1 MTVSPSSVR
10 LDPARD
16 LRLDD
21 FSLQT
26 LRDRY
31 LTDDETSP
39 QEAYARASAAF
50 CGGDEALAQRLYDYS
65 SKGWL
70 SYATPLLSNGGTSR
84 GLPISCFLAAAEDSR
99 EGIFSHWTEIGWL
112 SSVGGGVG
120 GYWGDLRS
128 DGVKTSKGSKSTGM
142 IPFIP
147 PVDRIILAVSQG
159 GTRRGSYA
167 AYVDISHPEIE
178 EFITIRKSTGGDA
191 NRKTLN
197 LHNAINVTDEF
208 MECLLAA
215 RPFNLV
221 DPHTKTVVK
230 TVDPRVL
237 WKLIIETRM
246 QMGEP
251 YLHFVDTTNRGLPA
265 TQKAKGLRVRQSN
278 LCFAPNTEVLT
289 EDGYLPLG
297 ALEGQQAKVWNGE
310 TFSQVTIKRTS
321 DLSELVRVWF
331 EDGSYLDCTPDHKF
345 YNPEGE
351 AIHAIH
357 LNAGQVMEP
366 AFHPRIH
373 NDKATEVEPDLA
385 YVAGYA
391 TGRGIE
397 DGGRLAIHVDASAP
411 EEVRRRL
418 FAHSIDAVADE
429 DGKGWM
435 LRFEPASIPSGHV
448 PLTWRSEDATYWLAG
463 LMDALGEWIEIEED
477 GARFLSFAHD
487 NEDFVSTL
495 RLLALQ
501 LGLCPRVRL
510 TDTGNGFML
519 SENSVWSMTDEAI
532 AGVGLEAQYD
542 ADSADNLWPV
552 VADVHP
558 LPYKVATYC
567 FDEPL
572 RHKAVFNGVLAG
584 QCTEIT
590 LATGRDDQGKM
601 RTAVCC
607 LSSVNAETFNEWKD
621 EPQFLEDVMTMLDNT
636 LQVFIDSGQ
645 KGLENAIYSA
655 TQERSVGL
663 GLLGFHAA
671 LQQRGI
677 PFESDAARQ
686 FNIDIFRHIRRQ
698 ADEASLKLGAER
710 GEAPD
715 MVGTGHR
722 FAHRLAV
729 APNAST
735 SILLG
740 TSPSIEP
747 TPANIF
753 LHKTLSGSFPVRN
766 RYLVKRL
773 QELGKDT
780 PEVWTSIKQAEG
792 SIQHLDF
799 LTDHDKRLFRT
810 AMEIDQWWVV
820 RHAADRQPFI
830 DQAQSVN
837 LFFGPGTTAPT
848 LSRIHILAWEWG
860 LKSLYYCRSKAK
872 KRGENVNTKVER
884 IQTTDAPAAPV
895 ETLDDVLAALN
906 PVADSACIA
915 CEG

>member
-1 MTVSPSSVR
+1 MPVSPTSVR
-10 LDPARD
+10 LDAARD
-16 LRLDD
+16 ARLDD

-31 LTDDETSP
+31 LTPDETSP

-50 CGGDEALAQRLYDYS
+50 AGDDEALAQRLYDYA

-70 SYATPLLSNGGTSR
+70 SYATPLLSNGGTAR

-99 EGIFSHWTEIGWL
+99 EGIFAHWTEIGWL

-120 GYWGDLRS
+120 GYWGMLRS
-128 DGVKTSKGSKSTGM
+128 EGEKTSKGSKSTGM

-178 EFITIRKSTGGDA
+178 EFITIRKPTGGDA

-197 LHNAINVTDEF
+197 LHNAVNVTDEF
-208 MECLLAA
+208 MHCLRDG
-215 RPFNLV
+215 RPFPLV
-221 DPHTKTVVK
+221 DPHSKKIVK
-230 TVDPRVL
+230 HVDPRTL
-237 WKLIIETRM
+237 WKLILETRL
-246 QMGEP
+246 QTGEP
-251 YLHFVDTTNRGLPA
+251 YLHFVDTTNRALPP
-265 TQKAKGLRVRQSN
+265 TQKAKGLIVRQSN
-278 LCFAPNTEVLT
+278 LCFAPGTEVLT
-289 EDGYLPLG
+289 RSGYLPLG
-297 ALEGQQAKVWNGE
+297 ALEGVNVEVWNGKR
-310 TFSQVTIKRTS
+310 FSEVTVKRTS
-321 DLSELVRVWF
+321 DLSEMVRVWF
-331 EDGSYLDCTPDHKF
+331 EDGSFLDCTPDHNF
-345 YNPEGE
+345 YTSGGDKV
-351 AIHAIH
+351 HAINLREGQKLQSAKAPRVEH
-357 LNAGQVMEP
+357 DGRDLVGDDRAYAAGWASVLG
-366 AFHPRIH
+366 F
-373 NDKATEVEPDLA
+373 
-385 YVAGYA
+385 
-391 TGRGIE
+391 E
-397 DGGRLAIHVDASAP
+397 DNGRLSLHITKDVPDEA
-411 EEVRRRL
+411 RRRL
-418 FAHSIDAVADE
+418 FGQSVDITTDPE
-429 DGKGWM
+429 GDGWL
-435 LRFEPASIPSGHV
+435 LRFEPSVLPAGHA
-448 PLTWRSEDATYWLAG
+448 PLAWAPRDGEMWLAG
-463 LMDALGEWIEIEED
+463 VMDAVGEWVVMD
-477 GARFLSFAHD
+477 DHTRYMSFAHD
-487 NEDFVSTL
+487 DADFVKEL

-501 LGLCPRVRL
+501 LGFPARIRL

-519 SENSVWSMTDEAI
+519 SEHVIWALRDIEAMVV
-532 AGVGLEAQYD
+532 AGSD
-542 ADSADNLWPV
+542 AEFISSIDLDPEPV

-567 FDEPL
+567 FDEPFE
-572 RHKAVFNGVLAG
+572 HKAVFNGVLAG

-590 LATGRDDQGKM
+590 LPTGRDDQGKM

-607 LSSVNAETFNEWKD
+607 LSSLNAETFHEWKD
-621 EPQFLEDVMTMLDNT
+621 DPLFIEDVMTMLDNT

-645 KGLENAIYSA
+645 QGLENAIYSA

-677 PFESDAARQ
+677 PFESEAARQ
-686 FNIDIFRHIRRQ
+686 FNIDLFRHIRRQ
-698 ADEASLKLGAER
+698 ADAASLKLGAER

-747 TPANIF
+747 YPANIF
-753 LHKTLSGSFPVRN
+753 LHKTLSGSFTVRN
-766 RYLVKRL
+766 RYLVQRL
-773 QELGKDT
+773 QDLGQDT
-780 PEVWTSIKQAEG
+780 PDVWKSIKEAEG
-792 SIQHLDF
+792 SVQHLDF
-799 LTDHDKRLFRT
+799 LTEHDKALFRT
-810 AMEIDQWWVV
+810 AMEMDQWWVV

-837 LFFGPGTTAPT
+837 LFFKPGTKAPT
-848 LSRIHILAWEWG
+848 LSRIHTLAWLWG

-884 IQTTDAPAAPV
+884 KQTEAAPA

-906 PVADSACIA
+906 PVADSACVS

>member
-1 MTVSPSSVR
+1 MAVSPSVVR
-10 LDPARD
+10 IDPARD
-16 LRLDD
+16 ERLDD
-21 FSLQT
+21 FSQQT

-31 LTDDETSP
+31 LTPEETSP

-50 CGGDEALAQRLYDYS
+50 ADDAAHAQRLYDYA

-70 SYATPLLSNGGTSR
+70 SFATPLLSNGGTSR

-99 EGIFSHWTEIGWL
+99 EGIFAHWTEIGWL

-120 GYWGDLRS
+120 GYWPLRS
-128 DGVKTSKGSKSTGM
+128 EGTGTSKGSKSTGM

-167 AYVDISHPEIE
+167 AYVDIDHPEIE
-178 EFITIRKSTGGDA
+178 EFVTIRKPTGGDV

-197 LHNAINVTDEF
+197 LHNAINVTDKF
-208 MECLLAA
+208 MECV
-215 RPFNLV
+215 RSGEPFPLV
-221 DPHTKTVVK
+221 DPHTKKTVK
-230 TVDPRVL
+230 HVDPRVL
-237 WKLIIETRM
+237 WKLILETRM

-251 YLHFVDTTNRGLPA
+251 YLHFIDTTNRGLPE
-265 TQKAKGLRVRQSN
+265 TQKARGLKVRQSN

-289 EDGYLPLG
+289 DKGYLPLG
-297 ALEGQQAKVWNGE
+297 TLEGVPVNVWNGRE
-310 TFSQVTIKRTS
+310 MSPVTVKRTS
-321 DLSELVRVWF
+321 DLSDMVRVWF
-331 EDGSYLDCTPDHKF
+331 NDGSFLDCTPDHKF
-345 YNPEGE
+345 YAADG
-351 AIHAIH
+351 ASIHAVH
-357 LNAGQVMEP
+357 LKAGTVLEAPHAPMV
-366 AFHPRIH
+366 AF
-373 NDKATEVEPDLA
+373 TEDRCGDERA
-385 YVAGYA
+385 YA
-391 TGRGIE
+391 TGWATGLGFE
-397 DGGRLAIHVDASAP
+397 EKGRLSLHLPGEMP

-418 FAHSIDAVADE
+418 FAESVDAIADE
-429 DGKGWM
+429 DGAGWM
-435 LRFEPASIPSGHV
+435 VHYEPASIPSGHT
-448 PLTWRSEDATYWLAG
+448 PLAWSSFDSGYWLGG
-463 LMDALGEWIEIEED
+463 LMDALGEWIDVD
-477 GARFLSFAHD
+477 GERLLSFAHD
-487 NEDFVSTL
+487 DAEFVKEV

-501 LGLCPRVRL
+501 LGLAPRIRL

-519 SENSVWSMTDEAI
+519 DETDVATLTKI
-532 AGVGLEAQYD
+532 GATVRHTHVGHTRNVRPA
-542 ADSADNLWPV
+542 PV
-552 VADVHP
+552 IADVHP
-558 LPYKVATYC
+558 LPYKMATYC
-567 FDEPL
+567 FDEPK
-572 RHKAVFNGVLAG
+572 RHKAVFGGVLAG

-590 LATGRDDQGKM
+590 LPTGRDETGKM

-607 LSSVNAETFNEWKD
+607 LSSVNAETAHEWRD
-621 EPQFLEDVMTMLDNT
+621 EPLFIEDVMRALDNC
-636 LQVFIDSGQ
+636 LQVFIDNAPDA
-645 KGLENAIYSA
+645 LENARYSA

-671 LQQRGI
+671 LQRESI
-677 PFESDAARQ
+677 PFESEEARA
-686 FNIDIFRHIRRQ
+686 FNIALFEHIRRE
-698 ADEASLKLGAER
+698 ADAASLKLGAER

-753 LHKTLSGSFPVRN
+753 LHKTLSGSFPVKN

-773 QELGKDT
+773 QELGMDT
-780 PEVWTSIKQAEG
+780 PEVWKQIKEAEG
-792 SIQHLDF
+792 SVQTLDG
-799 LTDHDKRLFRT
+799 LSDHDKLLFRT
-810 AMEIDQWWVV
+810 AMEMDMWWVI

-837 LFFGPGTTAPT
+837 LFFNAGTKAPT
-848 LSRIHILAWEWG
+848 LNRIHFLAWQWG
-860 LKSLYYCRSKAK
+860 LKSLYYCRSKAG
-872 KRGENVNTKVER
+872 KRAENVNTKLARVN
-884 IQTTDAPAAPV
+884 TDEKPA

-906 PVADSACIA
+906 PVADSACIN